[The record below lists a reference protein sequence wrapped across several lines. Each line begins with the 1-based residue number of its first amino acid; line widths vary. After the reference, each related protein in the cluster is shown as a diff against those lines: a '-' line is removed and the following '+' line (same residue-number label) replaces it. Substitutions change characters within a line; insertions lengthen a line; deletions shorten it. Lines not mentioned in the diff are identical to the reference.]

1 MQFVKPIAVIH
12 TAHNLKGGLQLAE
25 FAGRL
30 CYKSEGKTS
39 PGTYQKFLLM
49 LIDKGH
55 TSILE
60 HCPIYITGRLG
71 SMNEYSYGIATS
83 HFSKHV
89 IEKSKRNSNDDVF
102 YIYSNLRVVY
112 DINPDLAKQLIMT
125 STIEGDEIWKEH
137 GVSWFVPNF
146 DHPFA
151 RMSAYITTLRSI
163 VDELVRERVQ
173 SDAVESTR
181 WCDYSNNSKFEGIAF
196 CLPHWINHSI
206 FDSCMKRFLADVK
219 EANINKDKID
229 KLYDYE
235 DIAFCLY
242 QNTEAIEAKR
252 CYHYIRASILD
263 EILYNEAKDELKL
276 PAQDAR
282 EYLFLGVKSEMYY
295 TGYNEDWDNI
305 IEKQLYDKYGKA
317 HENMHVIM
325 QKCKDH
331 LDSIRVSQKVAQD
344 DGTSKSASK

>member
-30 CYKSEGKTS
+30 CYKSESKIEPRS
-39 PGTYQKFLLM
+39 YQKFLLM

-55 TSILE
+55 SSILE

-71 SMNEYSYGIATS
+71 DMDEYSYNIATS
-83 HFSKHV
+83 HFSRHI

-112 DINPDLAKQLIMT
+112 DINPELAKQLIMT
-125 STIEGDEIWKEH
+125 STIEGDEIWKAH
-137 GVSWFVPNF
+137 GVSWFAPKF

-151 RMSAYITTLRSI
+151 RMSAYITTLRSV

-181 WCDYSNNSKFEGIAF
+181 WCDYSNEGRFDGISF
-196 CLPHWINHSI
+196 CLPHWVE
-206 FDSCMKRFLADVK
+206 DSTFNACFKRFLKDV
-219 EANINKDKID
+219 EAIEKNEDKIQR
-229 KLYDYE
+229 LYDLE

-242 QNTEAIEAKR
+242 QNDINIANKR
-252 CYHYIRASILD
+252 AYHYIRCCIMD
-263 EILYNEAKDELKL
+263 EIFYNEAKDELKL

-305 IEKQLYDKYGKA
+305 IKKRLYDKYGKA

-331 LDSIRVSQKVAQD
+331 LDSIRVSQKAAQD
-344 DGTSKSASK
+344 EGTSKSASK

>member
-30 CYKSEGKTS
+30 CYKSESKIELGS
-39 PGTYQKFLLM
+39 YQKFLLM

-71 SMNEYSYGIATS
+71 DMDEYSYNIATS
-83 HFSKHV
+83 HFSRHI

-102 YIYSNLRVVY
+102 YIYSNLRVVC
-112 DINPDLAKQLIMT
+112 DVNPYLAKQLVMT
-125 STIEGDEIWKEH
+125 STMEGDEIWKKH
-137 GVSWFVPNF
+137 GVSWFVPDFN
-146 DHPFA
+146 HPFA
-151 RMSAYITTLRSI
+151 RMSAYITTLRSV
-163 VDELVRERVQ
+163 VDDLVRERVQ
-173 SDAVESTR
+173 SMAVESTR
-181 WCDYSNNSKFEGIAF
+181 WCDYSNNSKFEGITF

-252 CYHYIRASILD
+252 CYHYIRCCIMD
-263 EILYNEAKDELKL
+263 EIFYNEAKDELKL

-282 EYLFLGVKSEMYY
+282 EYLFLGIKSEMYY
-295 TGYNEDWDNI
+295 TGYNEDWNNI
-305 IEKQLYDKYGKA
+305 IEKRLYDKYGKA

-331 LDSIRVSQKVAQD
+331 LDSIRVSQKAAQD

>member
-25 FAGRL
+25 FAGRI
-30 CYKSEGKTS
+30 CYKSESKIE
-39 PGTYQKFLLM
+39 PGSYQKFLLM

-55 TSILE
+55 SSILE

-71 SMNEYSYGIATS
+71 NMDEYSYNIATS
-83 HFSKHV
+83 HFSRHI

-112 DINPDLAKQLIMT
+112 DINPELAKQLIMT
-125 STIEGDEIWKEH
+125 STIEGNEIWKEH
-137 GVSWFVPNF
+137 GVSWFVPSFN
-146 DHPFA
+146 HPFA
-151 RMSAYITTLRSI
+151 RMSAYITTLRSV
-163 VDELVRERVQ
+163 VDELVRERIQ
-173 SDAVESTR
+173 SNAVESTR
-181 WCDYSNNSKFEGIAF
+181 WCDYSNDNKFEGIAF
-196 CLPHWINHSI
+196 CLPHWINHDT
-206 FDSCMKRFLADVK
+206 FDSCMKKF
-219 EANINKDKID
+219 INDIRDIHEINDEFD
-229 KLYDYE
+229 KLYQYADV
-235 DIAFCLY
+235 AFCLY
-242 QNTEAIEAKR
+242 ANSKSIEEKR
-252 CYHYIRASILD
+252 CYHYIRCCVMD
-263 EILYNEAKDELKL
+263 EIFYKEVKDELKL

-305 IEKQLYDKYGKA
+305 IEKRLYDKYGKA

-331 LDSIRVSQKVAQD
+331 LDSIRVSQKAAQD
-344 DGTSKSASK
+344 DGTSKSTSK

>member
-1 MQFVKPIAVIH
+1 
-12 TAHNLKGGLQLAE
+12 
-25 FAGRL
+25 
-30 CYKSEGKTS
+30 
-39 PGTYQKFLLM
+39 
-49 LIDKGH
+49 
-55 TSILE
+55 
-60 HCPIYITGRLG
+60 
-71 SMNEYSYGIATS
+71 
-83 HFSKHV
+83 
-89 IEKSKRNSNDDVF
+89 
-102 YIYSNLRVVY
+102 
-112 DINPDLAKQLIMT
+112 
-125 STIEGDEIWKEH
+125 
-137 GVSWFVPNF
+137 
-146 DHPFA
+146 
-151 RMSAYITTLRSI
+151 MSAYITTLRSV

-181 WCDYSNNSKFEGIAF
+181 WCDYSNNSRFEGITF
-196 CLPHWINHSI
+196 CLPHWINYSI

-295 TGYNEDWDNI
+295 TGYNEDWNNI
-305 IEKQLYDKYGKA
+305 IEKRLYDKYGKA
-317 HENMHVIM
+317 HENMHMIM

-331 LDSIRVSQKVAQD
+331 LECIRTSQYDAQNE
-344 DGTSKSASK
+344 GSSKSTSE